1 MDNNTPQARFSY
13 SLFIAVA
20 IHAMAILAIGFS
32 WAGTSVKAESI
43 EVTLAQYQ
51 ATESNQD
58 ADYFAQIDQLGSGDA
73 EQKQQLS
80 SERISVQQQGD
91 QQAQQQLSSKTTPSE
106 HQQPLEVD
114 NSVDLERPN
123 STANFDV
130 VVSSQADHKKFLKQF
145 NPSLEPIAENL
156 AENTIDQQ
164 IMALKTQIN
173 TRREAIAKA
182 PRKRVISTMSTKS
195 HQDAAYLEN
204 WRRRIVTIG
213 NSHYPKAANEQKIY
227 GRVRLLVAMRADG
240 NVNSIEILE
249 SSGRQILDHGAVK
262 IIRLAAPFQPFS
274 TQMRKSTDILEI
286 IRTIE
291 FEKTT
296 LIY

>member
-1 MDNNTPQARFSY
+1 MQNIKSQSRFSY
-13 SLFIAVA
+13 SLFIAIA
-20 IHAMAILAIGFS
+20 IHAVAILAIGFS
-32 WAGTSVKAESI
+32 WAGTSLKAESI

-51 ATESNQD
+51 ADKSIDN

-73 EQKQQLS
+73 ERKQQLS
-80 SERISVQQQGD
+80 SERISMQQLGE
-91 QQAQQQLSSKTTPSE
+91 QQAQQQLSARATATQLS
-106 HQQPLEVD
+106 QPLD
-114 NSVDLERPN
+114 TDLLTDPQRRN

-130 VVSSQADHKKFLKQF
+130 VVSSLADHQKFLKQF
-145 NPSLEPIAENL
+145 AATAEQIS
-156 AENTIDQQ
+156 ENTPNNIDQQ
-164 IMALKTQIN
+164 IVALKTQIN
-173 TRREAIAKA
+173 TRRQAMAKA

-274 TQMRKSTDILEI
+274 AQMRKSTDILEI

>member
-1 MDNNTPQARFSY
+1 MDNINSQARFSY
-13 SLFIAVA
+13 SVFIAIA
-20 IHAMAILAIGFS
+20 IHALAILAIGFS
-32 WAGTSVKAESI
+32 WVGTSIKAESI
-43 EVTLAQYQ
+43 EVTLAQFQ
-51 ATESNQD
+51 ADNSIEN

-73 EQKQQLS
+73 KHKQQLS
-80 SERISVQQQGD
+80 SERISMQQLGD
-91 QQAQQQLSSKTTPSE
+91 KRAQQQSSAQATVSEPSE
-106 HQQPLEVD
+106 PLDVD
-114 NSVDLERPN
+114 FTADPQRRK

-130 VVSSQADHKKFLKQF
+130 LVSSRADHQTFLKQF
-145 NPSLEPIAENL
+145 NPSVEAIAENSP
-156 AENTIDQQ
+156 ENTIDQQ
-164 IMALKTQIN
+164 IQALKTQIN
-173 TRREAIAKA
+173 TRRQAMAKA
-182 PRKRVISTMSTKS
+182 PRKRVISSMSTKS

-213 NSHYPKAANEQKIY
+213 NIHYPKAADEQKIY

-240 NVNSIEILE
+240 NVNSIEILQ

-274 TQMRKSTDILEI
+274 AQMRKSTDILEI